1 MKKITK
7 YDVSKGGGHAGTS
20 TSVLATINVNGA
32 AGSSDHA
39 TEADHAK
46 KADTASKSDYATEAG
61 HAQSADQLTAQAL
74 TEFDERYLSKLD
86 DDTAA
91 GLITFLKGLKLGDGT
106 YGITEEGVATLKSL
120 LLDAG
125 LTVNGASIT
134 GGITN
139 FGDITNI
146 GDITTENLT
155 VTGLAHFF
163 KVIIDEIKSAGGSLM
178 LTPADGFVVD
188 YIEEGTVNYLVPGYT
203 DPVSLPYKRLWW
215 KKTDGSGRTRHNMWQ
230 EGDQA
235 FCKTTNLD
243 DGKGTLSNKQWW
255 GYVLGAGEDK
265 CAIDGTTYDCNYIDV
280 CTDTKQ
286 SFEWPVQGGGKA
298 ARTMFAAGTGF
309 SSPSAIAEQ
318 DNVVQLGHRAT
329 KADMLSDGSNYNWT
343 DIKSRGGATYIAS
356 YASADVQLVAPL
368 LAFYKGIDNFDLLS
382 HRGTYIATKGIG
394 IPNARFVGSIA
405 VEGEDES
412 QSDILQWKGIWDAS
426 ATYYNNMEVSYDGQL
441 YYCTGLE
448 QGKGISGDSNSP
460 ASNTTNWKVIVSKGG
475 RGKDG
480 LTTNPNLIDGSRFND
495 PTAYESVEFNV
506 DSTNTYEG
514 DNSMKWGSEDG
525 YVEFKKVHATAGNTY
540 TFSVYV
546 WQDGDSDEGYIT
558 DGTQRYTFP
567 IPPEDTWTRVSYTFV
582 WNEQSH
588 LEFGVNIGGGDTWH
602 FAHPKLEEGTEATPW
617 CLSENDKI
625 GEKGEA
631 GKNYSLVADVA
642 AIKQSSDGSF
652 TPELVMLQ
660 EMVNGKLTDI
670 GTPSSLGG
678 LTISTDVDNVPD
690 IRVQNAQETNGD
702 HETGK
707 FYFRTAGAIG
717 YGVTKFYVKL
727 KPTDTSLSPIELT
740 IPVVID
746 GSGTTTYYLKDNG
759 TKFTSQLSLVDKTVK
774 ISVTAIA
781 NVLVCKNEGGTITEG
796 VTDSGLKV
804 KCYIDNGYHASSDM
818 DKYDSAYYVED
829 SRSFG
834 VTEADRKKLPT
845 KMIISL
851 MDDSSTVDELVIPI
865 TQKTGGV
872 EAFDTTNGIF
882 DRVCMGSDTISTI
895 QQTAKN
901 ISLKVHDSQPRN
913 LLTNSNIP
921 GINRL
926 YTIYYHST
934 AQLKAN
940 ITYTLTA
947 SGHAAK
953 GVPNDSTD
961 GSKVKY
967 NMALQLYQKSS
978 SGGWIHQRGITF
990 DSLTDEIK
998 HVTFTP
1004 KDGTKEGEE
1013 NEEGT
1018 YYLAFFSVG
1027 TNGKFDSGK
1036 FPPVKLNWATLT
1048 IGGEEEAAWVP
1059 SADEDESNGN
1069 ILLSAD
1075 DISGYALNSAT
1086 ATTGQ
1091 DGTSKGITRSW
1102 KSTDS
1107 DAPSSTSH
1115 KDMCNI
1121 TGLTDRLEPDT
1132 WYTLTFWAKGALTNL
1147 TGTANMPALRPMF
1160 YSLGDVWGSA
1170 GWGAAMRTDCNSLQ
1184 GTDDQNSDNDLF
1196 WATAGDGFNTITL
1209 TSSWT
1214 RYMFMFKTA
1223 TELKGDILIGFRAT
1237 KAGAYYVCQPQLE
1250 KGTVATAFCTGFREV
1265 TKQALLDVGVDIDG
1279 NGITLTG
1286 KTKIQDNS
1294 GTSHTLISGGKIQA
1308 EYVEA
1313 QSVEANMLATIPSES
1328 GIRIVINQGMMLVY
1342 GTAGIA
1348 NIRFGVNEQG
1358 MSVLSYYNN
1367 DGEKLYDLGPDGV
1380 SKIDTSPERLRSFT
1394 ASYLVDGAFSHNTY
1408 AFDDA
1413 QEAWNDAGK
1422 RKSLYQYFARY
1433 TKLENG
1439 TVAWSPGQYC
1449 ESAAVAKNINSLY
1462 LNSWKGYKCYTETN
1476 TTAGIGS
1483 VLLTGTYVTGKTDVP
1498 AGSYAFSESTDGEAE
1513 RTDETITGRKRY
1525 NAYTM
1530 YEITE
1535 FSYGKVT
1542 NKYYV
1547 DNKTE
1552 MN

>member
-329 KADMLSDGSNYNWT
+329 KADMLSDGSDYNWT

-412 QSDILQWKGIWDAS
+412 QSDILQWMGIWDAS

-475 RGKDG
+475 R
-480 LTTNPNLIDGSRFND
+480 
-495 PTAYESVEFNV
+495 
-506 DSTNTYEG
+506 
-514 DNSMKWGSEDG
+514 
-525 YVEFKKVHATAGNTY
+525 
-540 TFSVYV
+540 
-546 WQDGDSDEGYIT
+546 
-558 DGTQRYTFP
+558 
-567 IPPEDTWTRVSYTFV
+567 
-582 WNEQSH
+582 
-588 LEFGVNIGGGDTWH
+588 
-602 FAHPKLEEGTEATPW
+602 
-617 CLSENDKI
+617 
-625 GEKGEA
+625 GEA

-901 ISLKVHDSQPRN
+901 ISLKVHDLQPRN

-1160 YSLGDVWGSA
+1160 YSHGDVWGSA
-1170 GWGAAMRTDCNSLQ
+1170 GRGAAMRTDCNSLQ

-1394 ASYLVDGAFSHNTY
+1394 AYYLVDGALSHKTY

-1413 QEAWNDAGK
+1413 QKAWNHDGK

-1439 TVAWSPGQYC
+1439 TLAWSPGQYC

-1462 LNSWKGYKCYTETN
+1462 LNSFKGYKGYTETN

>member
-475 RGKDG
+475 R
-480 LTTNPNLIDGSRFND
+480 
-495 PTAYESVEFNV
+495 
-506 DSTNTYEG
+506 
-514 DNSMKWGSEDG
+514 
-525 YVEFKKVHATAGNTY
+525 
-540 TFSVYV
+540 
-546 WQDGDSDEGYIT
+546 
-558 DGTQRYTFP
+558 
-567 IPPEDTWTRVSYTFV
+567 
-582 WNEQSH
+582 
-588 LEFGVNIGGGDTWH
+588 
-602 FAHPKLEEGTEATPW
+602 
-617 CLSENDKI
+617 
-625 GEKGEA
+625 GEA

-1160 YSLGDVWGSA
+1160 YSHGDVWGSA
-1170 GWGAAMRTDCNSLQ
+1170 GRGAAMRTDCNSLQ

-1265 TKQALLDVGVDIDG
+1265 TKQALLDTGIDIDG

-1413 QEAWNDAGK
+1413 QKAWNDAGK

-1462 LNSWKGYKCYTETN
+1462 LNSYKGYKGYTETN

>member
-120 LLDAG
+120 LLDAD

-188 YIEEGTVNYLVPGYT
+188 YIEEGTQDYLVPGYT

-329 KADMLSDGSNYNWT
+329 KADMLSDGSDYNWT

-412 QSDILQWKGIWDAS
+412 QSDILQWMGIWDAS

-475 RGKDG
+475 R
-480 LTTNPNLIDGSRFND
+480 
-495 PTAYESVEFNV
+495 
-506 DSTNTYEG
+506 
-514 DNSMKWGSEDG
+514 
-525 YVEFKKVHATAGNTY
+525 
-540 TFSVYV
+540 
-546 WQDGDSDEGYIT
+546 
-558 DGTQRYTFP
+558 
-567 IPPEDTWTRVSYTFV
+567 
-582 WNEQSH
+582 
-588 LEFGVNIGGGDTWH
+588 
-602 FAHPKLEEGTEATPW
+602 
-617 CLSENDKI
+617 
-625 GEKGEA
+625 GEA

-1160 YSLGDVWGSA
+1160 YSHGDVWGSA
-1170 GWGAAMRTDCNSLQ
+1170 GRGAAMRTDCNSLQ

-1413 QEAWNDAGK
+1413 QKAWNHDGK

-1462 LNSWKGYKCYTETN
+1462 LNSYKGYKGYTETN